1 MEFIMKNLLVLL
13 VLSFSLLTLSVQAS
27 EIETTEKPITLHPTY
42 NTDSD
47 WWIEIT
53 PDDPDYHLY
62 EGVQVNC
69 FCG

>member
-1 MEFIMKNLLVLL
+1 MKNLFVLV
-13 VLSFSLLTLSVQAS
+13 VLSFALLTLSVQAA
-27 EIETTEKPITLHPTY
+27 EIESAEKPITLHPTY
-42 NTDSD
+42 NTGSD

-53 PDDPDYHLY
+53 PEDPDYNLY